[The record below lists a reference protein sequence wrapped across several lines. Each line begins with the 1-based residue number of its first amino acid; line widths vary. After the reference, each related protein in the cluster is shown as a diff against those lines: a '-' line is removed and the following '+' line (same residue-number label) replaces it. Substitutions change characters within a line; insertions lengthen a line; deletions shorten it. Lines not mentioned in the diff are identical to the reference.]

1 MIRWEAP
8 LATSPVNGLIVVPGS
23 KSTTARSFVLAALA
37 DAPGEVIGAL
47 SARDTTL
54 MRQALAQF
62 GVRFD
67 DLTPD
72 RVLVTPPSG
81 FRAAGRIDCG
91 LAGTVLR
98 FLPPIAALIDSPTEF
113 VGDREAAA
121 RPVAPLLG
129 ALADLGATVTTP
141 YRLPFCVTGGVHV
154 RGGAVELDASDSSQF
169 ISALLL
175 AGARFPNG
183 LAVRHTGH
191 RMPSLPHIA
200 MTVRMLRSRGVGIA
214 EPARGVWT
222 VAAGPIAS
230 VVDRVEPDLT
240 NAASLLAAAV
250 ATGGRLTTEW
260 PEDSLQPADALADTL
275 EAFGADLSYSVGQ
288 AGRMLTVT
296 GPARVRGVELDLQA
310 TSELTPVAAALAVL
324 ADSPSVIHG
333 VGHIR
338 GHETD
343 RLAALEAELSGLG
356 ADVRQ
361 LPDGLALR
369 PRPLH
374 GGVFH
379 THADHRLAHAG
390 ALLGLVTPGVVLDD
404 VSCTTK
410 TLPDF
415 PGLWTTMVEGRR

>member
-8 LATSPVNGLIVVPGS
+8 LATSPVNGLFAVPGS
-23 KSTTARSFVLAALA
+23 KSTTARSFMLAALA

-54 MRQALAQF
+54 MRQALGQF

-67 DLTPD
+67 DVTLD
-72 RVLVTPPSG
+72 RVLVSPPAV
-81 FRAAGRIDCG
+81 FHAAGRIDCG

-98 FLPPIAALIDSPTEF
+98 FLPPIAALIDGPTEF
-113 VGDREAAA
+113 VGDAEAAA

-141 YRLPFCVTGGVHV
+141 YHLPFTVTGGVLV
-154 RGGAVELDASDSSQF
+154 RGGAVALDASDSSQF

-175 AGARFPNG
+175 AGARFPEG

-191 RMPSLPHIA
+191 RMPSLPHIV
-200 MTVRMLRSRGVGIA
+200 MTVRMLRGRGVRIA
-214 EPARGVWT
+214 EPESGVW
-222 VAAGPIAS
+222 VVDPGPIAS
-230 VVDRVEPDLT
+230 VIDRVEPDLT

-250 ATGGRLTTEW
+250 ATGGRLTTRW
-260 PEDSLQPADALADTL
+260 PEHSLQPADALADVL
-275 EAFGADLSYSVGQ
+275 AAFGADLSYSVGP
-288 AGRMLTVT
+288 AGRMLTVA
-296 GPARVRGVELDLQA
+296 GPDRVRGVELDLQA
-310 TSELTPVAAALAVL
+310 TSEFTPVAAALAVL
-324 ADSPSVIHG
+324 ADSPSVLHG

-338 GHETD
+338 GHESD
-343 RLAALEAELSGLG
+343 RLAALEAELCGLG

-361 LPDGLALR
+361 LPDGLDLR
-369 PRPLH
+369 PRPLR

-404 VSCTTK
+404 VTCTTK
-410 TLPDF
+410 TLPNF
-415 PGLWTTMVEGRR
+415 AGLWTSMVEGRT